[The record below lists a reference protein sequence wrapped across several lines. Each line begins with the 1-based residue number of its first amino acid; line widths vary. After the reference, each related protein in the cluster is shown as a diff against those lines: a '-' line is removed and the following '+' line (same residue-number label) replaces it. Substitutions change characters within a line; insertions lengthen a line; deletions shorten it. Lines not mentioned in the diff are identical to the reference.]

1 MQQDWDPIIIKK
13 AAPKPKQNITYAGPK
28 VTDDDNLK
36 INYVTREQSNLIIGG
51 RTAKK
56 LTRKQ
61 LANLMQIQEVIV
73 AEWETGKAIYNGPMY
88 GRFKRFLGVTLNE
101 VKPNVSK
108 GDLTEDKKK

>member
-13 AAPKPKQNITYAGPK
+13 TAPKPKQNITYAGPK
-28 VTDDDNLK
+28 ITDDDNLK

-73 AEWETGKAIYNGPMY
+73 AEWETGKAIYSGPMY
-88 GRFKRFLGVTLNE
+88 GRFKRFLGVT
-101 VKPNVSK
+101 
-108 GDLTEDKKK
+108 EDKKK